1 MGLFNFKEKKVT
13 LEEFSAVLRENLERV
28 AFRELALHI
37 AISYIANTLSKCEFK
52 VYENG
57 KEVKNRLYYL
67 LNVNP
72 NPNENS
78 SQFINHFIENYYYED
93 NGALLIKHGNNIYCA
108 DHFDVDDANPLKP
121 FEYSNI
127 TVGQSGQLN
136 RKLRAGD
143 VFHLKL
149 DNRNIKNLVD
159 AVNIEYGKV
168 ADAAIKCFKRT
179 NGKKYKYIL
188 DQYQA
193 GDTNFKK
200 LYEEVLKGQL
210 QEFLQSE
217 GDAVLPKYN
226 GIDLVEFS
234 ASTPQNSSDIV
245 SIRKEMF
252 EVTAQAFK
260 IPLSMM
266 LGNITNMNEIVKVYL
281 SICIDPLADMIGE
294 ELTRKSYTEREV
306 LAGSFVKVDTSCIN
320 HVDILEVA
328 DKVDKLISCGAY
340 SIDEVRHRLDS
351 PPLDTDFSTTHF
363 ITKNYEPL
371 NAMTGGQ
378 RGGDNDEENLLLS
391 GD

>member
-1 MGLFNFKEKKVT
+1 MGLFNFREKKVT
-13 LEEFSAVLRENLERV
+13 LEELSAILRDSMER
-28 AFRELALHI
+28 ASFRELALHI

-52 VYENG
+52 VYEHG

-78 SQFINHFIENYYYED
+78 SQFINHFIENYYYGD
-93 NGALLIKHGNNIYCA
+93 DGALLVKQGNHLYCA
-108 DHFDVDDANPLKP
+108 DDFCVDDANPLK
-121 FEYSNI
+121 EYDYKDVRFGQNTIQSNLKA
-127 TVGQSGQLN
+127 SE
-136 RKLRAGD
+136 

-149 DNRNIKNLVD
+149 DNKNIKKLVD
-159 AVNIEYGKV
+159 GVGVEYGKV
-168 ADAAIKCFKRT
+168 IDAAIKCFKRT
-179 NGKKYKYIL
+179 NSKKYKYII
-188 DQYQA
+188 DAYQA
-193 GDTNFKK
+193 GDKNFQKV
-200 LYEEVLKGQL
+200 YEEVLKGQL
-210 QEFLQSE
+210 EGFIKSD

-234 ASTPQNSSDIV
+234 TETPQNSGDIV
-245 SIRKEMF
+245 TVRKEMF

-281 SICIDPLADMIGE
+281 SICIDPLADMISE
-294 ELTRKSYTEREV
+294 ELTRKSYTEQEW
-306 LAGSFVKVDTSCIN
+306 LDGCYVKVDTSCIN
-320 HVDILEVA
+320 HVDMLEVA

-351 PPLDTDFSTTHF
+351 PLLDTDFSKIHF

-371 NAMTGGQ
+371 TSITGGQ
-378 RGGDNDEENLLLS
+378 RGGE
-391 GD
+391 

>member
-1 MGLFNFKEKKVT
+1 MGLFNFREKKVT
-13 LEEFSAVLRENLERV
+13 IEELSAVLRENLEKV

-52 VYENG
+52 VYEKG
-57 KEVKNRLYYL
+57 KEVRNRLYYL

-78 SQFINHFIENYYYED
+78 SQFINHFIENYYYGD
-93 NGALLIKHGNNIYCA
+93 DGALLVKHGNHIYCA
-108 DHFDVDDANPLKP
+108 DDFDVDDADPLKP
-121 FEYSNI
+121 FEYTN
-127 TVGQSGQLN
+127 VRFGQNALK
-136 RKLRAGD
+136 RKLRAGE

-149 DNRNIKNLVD
+149 DNKNIKKLVD
-159 AVNIEYGKV
+159 AVGVEYGKV
-168 ADAAIKCFKRT
+168 IDAAIQCFKRT
-179 NGKKYKYIL
+179 NSKKYKYVL
-188 DQYQA
+188 DAYQA
-193 GDTNFKK
+193 GDANFKK
-200 LYEEVLKGQL
+200 LYDEVLKGQL
-210 QEFLQSE
+210 EAFIKSE

-234 ASTPQNSSDIV
+234 AATPQNSGDIV
-245 SIRKEMF
+245 NVRKEMF

-266 LGNITNMNEIVKVYL
+266 LGNITNMDEIVKVYL
-281 SICIDPLADMIGE
+281 SICIDPLADMISE
-294 ELTRKSYTEREV
+294 ELTRKCYTEQEW
-306 LAGSFVKVDTSCIN
+306 LDGCFVKVDTSCIN
-320 HVDILEVA
+320 HVDMLEVA

-351 PPLDTDFSTTHF
+351 PLLDTDFSTTHF

-371 NAMTGGQ
+371 DVMPGGQ
-378 RGGDNDEENLLLS
+378 RGGDKDEKNLLLD

>member
-1 MGLFNFKEKKVT
+1 MGLFNFREKKVT
-13 LEEFSAVLRENLERV
+13 MEELTAILRDNLERA

-52 VYENG
+52 VYEQG
-57 KEVKNRLYYL
+57 KEVHNRLYYL

-78 SQFINHFIENYYYED
+78 SQFINHFIENYYYGD
-93 NGALLIKHGNNIYCA
+93 DGAILVKQGDHLYCA
-108 DHFDVDDANPLKP
+108 DNFDVDEANPLKE
-121 FEYSNI
+121 FEYS
-127 TVGQSGQLN
+127 TVTFGTYSLK
-136 RKLRAGD
+136 RKLRASE

-149 DNRNIKNLVD
+149 DNKNVRSLVD
-159 AVNIEYGKV
+159 AVNTEYGKV
-168 ADAAIKCFKRT
+168 VDAAIKCFKRT
-179 NGKKYKYIL
+179 NNKKYKYIL

-193 GDTNFKK
+193 GDPNFKK
-200 LYEEVLKGQL
+200 TYEEVLKGQL
-210 QEFLQSE
+210 AEFLESD
-217 GDAVLPKYN
+217 GDAVLPKYD

-234 ASTPQNSSDIV
+234 TANPQSSADIV
-245 SIRKEMF
+245 SVRKEMF

-294 ELTRKSYTEREV
+294 ELTRKSYTEAEWRE
-306 LAGSFVKVDTSCIN
+306 GCYVKVDTSCIN

-340 SIDEVRHRLDS
+340 NIDEVRHRLDS
-351 PPLDTDFSTTHF
+351 NPLDTDFSRTHF

-371 NAMTGGQ
+371 DATTSGQ
-378 RGGDNDEENLLLS
+378 RGGEME
-391 GD
+391 

>member
-1 MGLFNFKEKKVT
+1 MGLFNFREKKVT
-13 LEEFSAVLRENLERV
+13 MEELSAILRENIERV
-28 AFRELALHI
+28 SFRELALHI

-52 VYENG
+52 VYERG
-57 KEVKNRLYYL
+57 EEVHDRLYYL

-78 SQFINHFIENYYYED
+78 SQFINHFVEQYYYGD
-93 NGALLIKHGNNIYCA
+93 DGALLLKQGDHLYCA
-108 DHFDVDDANPLKP
+108 DDFEVDDADPRKE
-121 FEYSNI
+121 FEYSSI
-127 TVGQSGQLN
+127 VLGSTGLK
-136 RKLRAGD
+136 RKLRARD

-149 DNRNIKNLVD
+149 DNRNVRSLVD
-159 AVNIEYGKV
+159 AVNTEYGKV
-168 ADAAIKCFKRT
+168 VDAAIKCFKRT
-179 NGKKYKYIL
+179 NNKKYKYIL

-193 GDTNFKK
+193 GDANFKK
-200 LYEEVLKGQL
+200 VYEEVLKGQL
-210 QEFLQSE
+210 AEFLQSD
-217 GDAVLPKYN
+217 GDAVLPKYD

-234 ASTPQNSSDIV
+234 TANPQTSADIV
-245 SIRKEMF
+245 SVRKEMF

-281 SICIDPLADMIGE
+281 SICIDPLADMISE
-294 ELTRKSYTEREV
+294 ELTRKSYTEAEWR
-306 LAGSFVKVDTSCIN
+306 AGSYVKVDTSCIN

-351 PPLDTDFSTTHF
+351 IPLDTDFSRTHF

-371 NAMTGGQ
+371 EAMTNGQ
-378 RGGDNDEENLLLS
+378 RGGEME
-391 GD
+391 

>member
-1 MGLFNFKEKKVT
+1 MGLFNFREKKVT
-13 LEEFSAVLRENLERV
+13 LEELSAVLRENLERA

-78 SQFINHFIENYYYED
+78 SQFINHFIENYYY
-93 NGALLIKHGNNIYCA
+93 NAGALLVKHGNNIYCA
-108 DHFDVDDANPLKP
+108 DSFDVDDADPLKP
-121 FEYSNI
+121 FEYTNI
-127 TVGQSGQLN
+127 VFGTSGQLR
-136 RKLRAGD
+136 RKHRAGD

-149 DNRNIKNLVD
+149 DNKNVKALVD
-159 AVNIEYGKV
+159 AVNTEYGKV
-168 ADAAIKCFKRT
+168 IDSAIRCFKRT

-193 GDTNFKK
+193 GDPNFKK
-200 LYEEVLKGQL
+200 IYEEQLKGQL
-210 QEFLQSE
+210 EEFLKSE

-226 GIDLVEFS
+226 GIDLIEFS
-234 ASTPQNSSDIV
+234 AANPQNSGDILNV
-245 SIRKEMF
+245 RKEMF

-266 LGNITNMNEIVKVYL
+266 LGNITNMDEIVKVYL
-281 SICIDPLADMIGE
+281 SICIDPLADMISE
-294 ELTRKSYTEREV
+294 ELTRKSYSEEEWRD
-306 LAGSFVKVDTSCIN
+306 GCFVKVDTSCIN

-328 DKVDKLISCGAY
+328 DNVAKLIGSGFTLDELRNRLNY
-340 SIDEVRHRLDS
+340 SLLGTE
-351 PPLDTDFSTTHF
+351 FSQTRF
-363 ITKNYEPL
+363 ITKNYETL
-371 NAMTGGQ
+371 DAMTSGQKGG
-378 RGGDNDEENLLLS
+378 GTE
-391 GD
+391 

>member
-1 MGLFNFKEKKVT
+1 MGLFNFREKRVT
-13 LEEFSAVLRENLERV
+13 VEELSAVLRENLERV

-57 KEVKNRLYYL
+57 DEAKNRLYYL

-78 SQFINHFIENYYYED
+78 SQFINHFIEQYYYGD
-93 NGALLIKHGNNIYCA
+93 NGALLVKHGDHIYCA
-108 DHFDVDDANPLKP
+108 DNFDVDDADPLKD
-121 FEYSNI
+121 FMYTNV
-127 TVGQSGQLN
+127 TFNTNTLK
-136 RKLRAGD
+136 RKLRASD

-149 DNRNIKNLVD
+149 DNKNVKQLVD
-159 AVNIEYGKV
+159 AVGAEYGKV
-168 ADAAIKCFKRT
+168 IDAALRCFKRT

-193 GDTNFKK
+193 GDKNFQKT
-200 LYEEVLKGQL
+200 YEDVLKGQL
-210 QEFLQSE
+210 EEFLKSD

-234 ASTPQNSSDIV
+234 TGTPQNSGDIV
-245 SIRKEMF
+245 NVRKELF

-294 ELTRKSYTEREV
+294 ELTRKIYTEQEW
-306 LAGSFVKVDTSCIN
+306 LAGCCVKVDTSCIN
-320 HVDILEVA
+320 HVDMLEVA

-351 PPLDTDFSTTHF
+351 PLLDTDFSRTHF

-371 NAMTGGQ
+371 
-378 RGGDNDEENLLLS
+378 DEAEQTERR
-391 GD
+391 

>member
-1 MGLFNFKEKKVT
+1 MGLFNFREKRVT
-13 LEEFSAVLRENLERV
+13 LSELGAIYKENLEKAV
-28 AFRELALHI
+28 FRELALYI
-37 AISYIANTLSKCEFK
+37 AVSYIANTLSKCEFK

-57 KEVKNRLYYL
+57 EEVKNHLYYL

-78 SQFINHFIENYYYED
+78 SQFINHFIENYYYEG
-93 NGALLIKHGNNIYCA
+93 GALLFKHGSNLQCA
-108 DHFDVDDANPLKP
+108 DSFDVDDANPLKP
-121 FEYSNI
+121 FEYKNI
-127 TVGQSGQLN
+127 VCGTSGQL
-136 RKLRAGD
+136 RRTLHAGD

-149 DNRNIKNLVD
+149 DNRDVKKLVD
-159 AVNIEYGKV
+159 AVGIEYGKV
-168 ADAAIKCFKRT
+168 IDAALKCFKRT

-193 GDTNFKK
+193 GDKDFKK

-210 QEFLQSE
+210 EDFIKSE

-234 ASTPQNSSDIV
+234 AANPQTSADIV
-245 SIRKEMF
+245 SIRKEVF

-281 SICIDPLADMIGE
+281 SICIDPLADMISE
-294 ELTRKSYTEREV
+294 ELTRKSYSEQEWRD
-306 LAGSFVKVDTSCIN
+306 GCFVKVDTSCIN

-328 DKVDKLISCGAY
+328 DNVAKLIGSGFTLDELRNRLNY
-340 SIDEVRHRLDS
+340 SLLGTE
-351 PPLDTDFSTTHF
+351 FSQTRF
-363 ITKNYEPL
+363 ITKNYETL
-371 NAMTGGQ
+371 DAMTSGQKGG
-378 RGGDNDEENLLLS
+378 GTE
-391 GD
+391 

>member
-1 MGLFNFKEKKVT
+1 MGLFNFMEKKVT
-13 LEEFSAVLRENLERV
+13 LEELSAILRENLERV
-28 AFRELALHI
+28 AFRELAIHI

-57 KEVKNRLYYL
+57 AEVKNRLYYL

-78 SQFINHFIENYYYED
+78 SQFINHFIENYYYGE
-93 NGALLIKHGNNIYCA
+93 NGALLIKQGNHLFCA
-108 DHFDVDDANPLKP
+108 DNFEVDDANPMKE
-121 FEYSNI
+121 FEYSTI
-127 TVGQSGQLN
+127 TLGRTSLR
-136 RKLRAGD
+136 RKLRASE

-149 DNRNIKNLVD
+149 DNKSIKNLVD
-159 AVNIEYGKV
+159 AVGAEYGKV
-168 ADAAIKCFKRT
+168 IDAAIKCFKRT
-179 NGKKYKYIL
+179 NSKKYKYIL

-193 GDTNFKK
+193 GDANFKK
-200 LYEEVLKGQL
+200 IYEEQLKGQL
-210 QEFLQSE
+210 EEFLKSE

-234 ASTPQNSSDIV
+234 AANPQTSADIV
-245 SIRKEMF
+245 NVRKEMF

-294 ELTRKSYTEREV
+294 ELTRKSYSEQEW
-306 LAGSFVKVDTSCIN
+306 LDGCYVKVDTSCIN
-320 HVDILEVA
+320 HVDMLEVA

-340 SIDEVRHRLDS
+340 NIDEVRHRLDS
-351 PPLDTDFSTTHF
+351 PLLGTDFSRTHF

-371 NAMTGGQ
+371 ASMTDGQ
-378 RGGDNDEENLLLS
+378 RGGEME
-391 GD
+391 

>member
-1 MGLFNFKEKKVT
+1 MGLFNFREKKLT
-13 LEEFSAVLRENLERV
+13 IEELSAVLRENLERV

-57 KEVKNRLYYL
+57 KEVRNRLYYL

-78 SQFINHFIENYYYED
+78 SQFINHFIENYYYGED
-93 NGALLIKHGNNIYCA
+93 GALLVKQGNHIYCA
-108 DHFDVDDANPLKP
+108 DDFEVDDANPLKE
-121 FEYSNI
+121 FEYS
-127 TVGQSGQLN
+127 TVKLGSTSLR
-136 RKLRAGD
+136 RKFRASE

-149 DNRNIKNLVD
+149 DNRNVKTLVD
-159 AVNIEYGKV
+159 AVNTEYGKV
-168 ADAAIKCFKRT
+168 VDAAIRCFKRT
-179 NGKKYKYIL
+179 NGRKYKYIL

-193 GDTNFKK
+193 GDANFKK
-200 LYEEVLKGQL
+200 IYEEVLKGQL
-210 QEFLQSE
+210 EEFLKSE

-234 ASTPQNSSDIV
+234 TANPQTSADIV
-245 SIRKEMF
+245 NVRKEMF

-266 LGNITNMNEIVKVYL
+266 LGNITNMDEIVKVYL
-281 SICIDPLADMIGE
+281 SICIDPLADMISE
-294 ELTRKSYTEREV
+294 ELTRKSYTEQEW
-306 LAGSFVKVDTSCIN
+306 LAGCFVKVDTSCIN
-320 HVDILEVA
+320 HVDMLEVA

-340 SIDEVRHRLDS
+340 NIDEVRHRLDS
-351 PPLDTDFSTTHF
+351 PLLNTDFSRTHF

-371 NAMTGGQ
+371 ESMTGGQ
-378 RGGDNDEENLLLS
+378 RGGEME
-391 GD
+391 